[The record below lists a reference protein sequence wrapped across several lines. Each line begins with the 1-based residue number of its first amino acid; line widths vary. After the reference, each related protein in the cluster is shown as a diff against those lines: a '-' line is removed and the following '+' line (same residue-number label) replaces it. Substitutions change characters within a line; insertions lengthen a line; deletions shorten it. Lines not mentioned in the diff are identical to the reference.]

1 MRNTIL
7 VIVAVLA
14 LAGCGGKTPVG
25 EAGPAKTSATT
36 AAPSTPASTTPPAP
50 SKPAVLSRQQAA
62 AKYLALVKPINA
74 VYDEPQCKDAE
85 DYMVNGGSWDR
96 STHGDKHADQILRS
110 CYKRLIPMYEK
121 NIRVF
126 QSTPW
131 PADAKQDMADLISL
145 DQGLLHWLK
154 QAVKGTTADQMYTAL
169 QTVPADD
176 GSADRVRARFGL
188 PGRSN

>member
-1 MRNTIL
+1 MRTTVIL
-7 VIVAVLA
+7 ILASVA
-14 LAGCGGKTPVG
+14 LAGCGSKTP
-25 EAGPAKTSATT
+25 AAQTSPT
-36 AAPSTPASTTPPAP
+36 PSSTPVAVTPAPTTPAP
-50 SKPAVLSRQQAA
+50 RPTTLTRQQAGV
-62 AKYLALVKPINA
+62 KYLALVKPINA

-126 QSTPW
+126 QSTPS

-154 QAVKGTTADQMYTAL
+154 QAVKGTTADKMYTAL

-188 PGRSN
+188 PGRSNP